1 MVKVFVYGTLRTG
14 DSRYGVD
21 TFVKMVAPEAYINGF
36 DMLDLGGFPGLVA
49 NEDKLSQTVDYE
61 TAIRGEV
68 HEYEN
73 LRVLDRIEGFDEA
86 QPQQGLYNRVQ
97 IPAFTK
103 DGEVFDDCWVYIFNA
118 DRAHG
123 LEEPII
129 ECGDWFEH
137 RGLYAKLAKAGYE
150 V

>member
-21 TFVKMVAPEAYINGF
+21 TFVGMLAPEAYINGF
-36 DMLDLGGFPGLVA
+36 DMLDLGSFPGLVA
-49 NEDKLSQTVDYE
+49 NPDKLSQTVDYE

-73 LRVLDRIEGFDEA
+73 LRVLDVIEGYDEA
-86 QPQQGLYNRVQ
+86 QPKEGFYSRIQL
-97 IPAFTK
+97 PAFTK
-103 DGEVFDDCWVYIFNA
+103 DGKVLEDCWVYIFNSKS
-118 DRAHG
+118 RAG
-123 LEEPII
+123 SII

-137 RGLYAKLAKAGYE
+137 RGLYAKLAKAGCD